1 MTTTTRDRDAAVR
14 LLVAAFAD
22 DPVARWLLPGS
33 AGAAADQ
40 IFGPTVERSAALGEL
55 AGSAD
60 GAAVAVW
67 VPRASRPPE
76 LDLSRIPARRT
87 RLRTFMTLTEQR
99 HPTGRAHLHLVFLA
113 VAPGARGRGLGAALL
128 GERLAEADAA
138 GVPAYLEASSPRNLP
153 LYERHGFR
161 TTGGPIT
168 LPDGPPLWPM
178 WRDPRS

>member
-1 MTTTTRDRDAAVR
+1 MTSTTLDNEAAVR

-33 AGAAADQ
+33 AGSADRV
-40 IFGPTVERSAALGEL
+40 FRPVVEQSAALGEL
-55 AGSAD
+55 AAD

-67 VPRASRPPE
+67 LPRAADPPE
-76 LDLSRIPARRT
+76 FDVDLIPRELT
-87 RLRTFMTLTEQR
+87 RLRTFMALTEQR
-99 HPTGRAHLHLVFLA
+99 HPAGRAHLHLVFLG
-113 VAPGARGRGLGAALL
+113 VAPDARGRGLGSALL
-128 GERLAEADAA
+128 RARLAEADAA
-138 GVPAYLEASSPRNLP
+138 AVPAYLEASSPRSRP

-161 TTGGPIT
+161 VTGDLIL